1 MQLLP
6 RYLVK
11 NRIDIVADV
20 AGFVTEYRPM
30 YQRQV
35 QVYKGIDNVIEF
47 RLLNADQKPI
57 NTTNY
62 TPKFLAFDENKNL
75 VIEHDGVLLD
85 DGSSQTRGLFKVTIT
100 ENDLL
105 NIKQQFLSYTIYLV
119 DANEDNIITYTDTHF
134 GNDAVMKISAEA
146 FPGTKSSK
154 SVSNFSATAP
164 DDVTYVSDS
173 IDAEPGINGN
183 EALHTAAIYTDGY
196 DGDVKVQG
204 TLENQITGTTQW
216 ADLAT
221 VSFTGTETMPTPV
234 NFYGVL
240 SHIRFETSKDPA
252 STITKILV
260 RN

>member
-134 GNDAVMKISAEA
+134 GNDAIIKISSEA

-164 DDVTYVSDS
+164 DDVTYISDA

-196 DGDVKVQG
+196 DGDIKVQG
-204 TLENQITGTTQW
+204 TLDNQITSTTQW

-221 VSFTGTETMPTPV
+221 VSFTGTETTPTPV